1 MGVVRH
7 SGRKK
12 LTRSVHVLVFI
23 ANSGHHQS
31 QILFFQ
37 QRAAQDL
44 SEVVASATNRTLE
57 NSWLVYNRVPKC
69 SSTAMLLLLMRLSRV
84 NDFNVTNIEQVDIPN
99 ALRQAGKEQELMR
112 TIASLPRGSVYVRH
126 VWNPNWQKH
135 NMTVNLVNMVR
146 DPIERM
152 ASFFHFIR

>member
-1 MGVVRH
+1 MA
-7 SGRKK
+7 
-12 LTRSVHVLVFI
+12 FI

-84 NDFNVTNIEQVDIPN
+84 NDFNITNIEQVDIPN
-99 ALRQAGKEQELMR
+99 ALRQAGKEKELMR